1 VTIPVQEACPYRKF
15 NGATQICAG
24 DTNPSDPKSS
34 CFGDSGGPF
43 MQQNATTGQW
53 HVAGIVSYG
62 TSGCSGNGGFT
73 RVAAFEKWITD
84 TMRAN

>member
-1 VTIPVQEACPYRKF
+1 MQEACYGSRLNK
-15 NGATQICAG
+15 ATQICVG
-24 DTNPSDPKSS
+24 NTNPSDPKDS
-34 CFGDSGGPF
+34 CQGDSGGPF
-43 MQQNATTGQW
+43 MQQDAITGLW